1 MGFKSIRIKLHKS
14 VTKTLRTLCVYPCV
28 PLRLKLLSPFYAK
41 NSYPQRR
48 WINPQL
54 IM

>member
-1 MGFKSIRIKLHKS
+1 MGFKSIRIIHNSAYPLRL
-14 VTKTLRTLCVYPCV
+14 TLRTFAFKI
-28 PLRLKLLSPFYAK
+28 PLFYAK
-41 NSYPQRR
+41 NSYSQRR